1 MIRWDH
7 DASAFADLLENAAAV
22 LRSSPYRDHSFV
34 RLPRRGRLLVTG
46 DIHDN
51 VSNFDAVVFAAEL
64 CKSSRNHVVLHEL
77 IHSDRVVDGLD
88 RSYRMLGYLAEL
100 IVRYPLQVHPVLANH
115 EIAQCRKQQI
125 SKGAGN
131 NVEHFDAGLDW
142 AFGEGA
148 QVASDAISLF
158 IHAMPLAIRCDNGL
172 MVSHSLPADNTM
184 HRMDLRVFQR
194 ELSDEDFDGPDGA
207 AYLLTWGRTH
217 APEHLTR
224 LAYEWSVKAFL
235 VGHSHVPGGV
245 GFREPNMVILNTDHD
260 EARVLV
266 VDLERDCPEAS
277 VLATRT
283 RLVHGAFDG
292 VLEAGDA

>member
-7 DASAFADLLENAAAV
+7 DASAFADLLENAAEV
-22 LRSSPYRDHSFV
+22 LRTSPYRERSVV

-51 VSNFDAVVFAAEL
+51 VSNFDAVVFAAGL

-77 IHSDRVVDGLD
+77 IHSDRVFDGVD

-125 SKGAGN
+125 SKGAGD
-131 NVEHFDAGLDW
+131 NVECFDAGLEW

-148 QVASDAISLF
+148 EVASDAISTF
-158 IHAMPLAIRCDNGL
+158 IRAMPLAIRCDNGL
-172 MVSHSLPADNTM
+172 MVSHSLPADNAVQ
-184 HRMDLRVFQR
+184 RMDLRVFER

-207 AYLLTWGRTH
+207 AYLMTWGRTH
-217 APEHLTR
+217 SPEHLAR
-224 LAYEWSVKAFL
+224 LAHEWSVRAFI

-245 GFREPNMVILNTDHD
+245 GHRGPNMVILNTDHE

-266 VDLERDCPEAS
+266 VDLERDCLEAS
-277 VLATRT
+277 VLATRA

-292 VLEAGDA
+292 VAEAGDA